1 MLNKNPNYIVYTM
14 NGAFYMS
21 QASLTHLCEHS
32 TMFAIEP
39 TVLHFSIGSNFF
51 LFKRSRRAFKPT
63 TEAQSECVCVSFH
76 GPTDAHWILPSALGM
91 PRVGQECTLTLT
103 HSAFGIKLS

>member
-63 TEAQSECVCVSFH
+63 TEAQSECVCVYHSM
-76 GPTDAHWILPSALGM
+76 GPLMLTGSYRLLW
-91 PRVGQECTLTLT
+91 EC
-103 HSAFGIKLS
+103 HE

>member
-51 LFKRSRRAFKPT
+51 F
-63 TEAQSECVCVSFH
+63 
-76 GPTDAHWILPSALGM
+76 I
-91 PRVGQECTLTLT
+91 QEVT
-103 HSAFGIKLS
+103 